1 MEDMSVEQINARA
14 NEMTDETR
22 ETGGK
27 TMEMLDAQ
35 GEQLRRAEEGM
46 DQINQD
52 MKQAEKNLTDLSKC
66 CGLCVCPCDRV
77 TSIENES
84 RYKRT
89 WGIGEGSGEGGAVVR
104 QPSTVRNGQASQVQA
119 QAPSGPYI
127 KRITN
132 DAREDEMEENL
143 DAVGSIIGNL
153 KNMAMDMG
161 GEIDKQNKQIDRLTD
176 KAEVTKG
183 RVDEA
188 NQRANKLLK

>member
-1 MEDMSVEQINARA
+1 ME
-14 NEMTDETR
+14 TFP
-22 ETGGK
+22 
-27 TMEMLDAQ
+27 
-35 GEQLRRAEEGM
+35 
-46 DQINQD
+46 
-52 MKQAEKNLTDLSKC
+52 
-66 CGLCVCPCDRV
+66 LCVNVRSPPPTSTRV

-104 QPSTVRNGQASQVQA
+104 QPSTVRNGQA
-119 QAPSGPYI
+119 
-127 KRITN
+127 ITN